1 MVQHLRQRRTNGN
14 IKTNALVGRSKMMM
28 VLVMVAM
35 VSSGLMLGSIVS
47 SVMYT
52 NEMNRSLP
60 LLETLI

>member
-1 MVQHLRQRRTNGN
+1 
-14 IKTNALVGRSKMMM
+14 MMM